1 MTFLSIAVPL
11 LRYRLCTCFDCICFC
26 DLLFTDL
33 KTMSGGPKAVP
44 LPASG
49 GGGFFAEFQDR
60 IVARDP
66 NTIGILVAALL
77 GLLTLVL
84 FLLWT
89 RRRIFGR
96 GEPRIDSSVADP
108 GCFPGS
114 EFFPPRIRIQEFK
127 YFNPKNCF

>member
-1 MTFLSIAVPL
+1 
-11 LRYRLCTCFDCICFC
+11 
-26 DLLFTDL
+26 
-33 KTMSGGPKAVP
+33 MSGGPKAVP
-44 LPASG
+44 LPAS

-77 GLLTLVL
+77 GLVTLVL

-96 GEPRIDSSVADP
+96 GEPTTDSFIADP
-108 GCFPGS
+108 GCLS
-114 EFFPPRIRIQEFK
+114 RIRFFLARIRIFFHSGSRIRIEEFD